1 LRFEPIGRPSKIKS
15 YFTATLLGNHN
26 MIGQIIGSLGGLAK
40 SYIDAKTTV
49 KITEAEIKK
58 KQLTGEIDWEQSVIE
73 ASKDS
78 WKDEL
83 WTIVFVLIL
92 AANFVPSFQDTMA
105 RGFANLE
112 TTPLWVQWGMYASI
126 AASFGIRTMRGLKK

>member
-1 LRFEPIGRPSKIKS
+1 
-15 YFTATLLGNHN
+15 

-40 SYIDAKTTV
+40 SYIDSKTQI

-58 KQLTGEIDWEQSVIE
+58 KQLTGEIDWEQSAIE

-92 AANFVPSFQDTMA
+92 IANFIPSMQDVMA
-105 RGFANLE
+105 VGFANLE

-126 AASFGIRTMRGLKK
+126 AASFGIRTMKGLGKK

>member
-1 LRFEPIGRPSKIKS
+1 
-15 YFTATLLGNHN
+15 
-26 MIGQIIGSLGGLAK
+26 MIGIINSLSGLAK
-40 SYIDAKTTV
+40 SYIDAKTAV

-58 KQLTGEIDWEQSVIE
+58 KQLTGEIDWEQSAIE

-78 WKDEL
+78 WMDEL
-83 WTIVFVLIL
+83 WTLVFVVILI
-92 AANFVPSFQDTMA
+92 ANFIPSLQETMA

-126 AASFGIRTMRGLKK
+126 AASFGIRTMKGFGK

>member
-1 LRFEPIGRPSKIKS
+1 
-15 YFTATLLGNHN
+15 
-26 MIGQIIGSLGGLAK
+26 MIGQIIGSLGGLAQ
-40 SYIDAKTTV
+40 SYIDSKTQI

-58 KQLTGEIDWEQSVIE
+58 KQLTGEMDWEQSAIE
-73 ASKDS
+73 VSNNS
-78 WKDEL
+78 YKDEL

-92 AANFVPSFQDTMA
+92 VGNFIPALQDTMA